1 MVDVKT
7 EIIIEKPI
15 QTVAEFAINP
25 DNAPEWWVNIK
36 SVEWKT
42 ENLLHLGELTCY
54 LRDKNKTSKC

>member
-25 DNAPEWWVNIK
+25 DNAPEWYVNIK
-36 SVEWKT
+36 STEWKT

-54 LRDKNKTSKC
+54 LGDKNKTSKC